1 MEKKGNFL
9 ETGSYNGH
17 YYGTPKPLLRDFT
30 TDDPHD
36 SKEISTAENEN
47 NETDAQGTDNNTE
60 HVIVHRE
67 NEDLNDTQLEN
78 GLENGSENNTKRD
91 EIEQNQPIDV

>member
-1 MEKKGNFL
+1 MEKKGHFL

-36 SKEISTAENEN
+36 SKEISAAENEN
-47 NETDAQGTDNNTE
+47 NETDAQGTDNNAE
-60 HVIVHRE
+60 QVIVHRE
-67 NEDLNDTQLEN
+67 NGDLYDAQLEN
-78 GLENGSENNTKRD
+78 RLENGSENNPKRE